1 MYDIVFQPGDLVEI
15 IFDKKLMNFD
25 RYGQTQY
32 LQGLAVVIAGPH
44 KSTRNPNIYT
54 VRDQKRQKSVLVSGN
69 MLRLV
74 SPRKD

>member
-44 KSTRNPNIYT
+44 KSIRNPNIYT